1 MTVLIEKQCVSLWYD
16 STINNSKMLNNQL
29 NISESNLLSD
39 FIIMDLNDINTKAK
53 YLQLKGKWNSFI
65 YITGGNSVLQI
76 DFDEYIALENKVFFI
91 EKYKV
96 WNWIRIN
103 KLRGILVQFTD
114 SFYNHI
120 YTGNPKLKSDQTLVG
135 EIPPFIKIRLG
146 DKTEWKNIFDILSKE
161 YTSAKNSSKEII
173 CLALKVL
180 ILMYR
185 RNSQYMG
192 RVFES
197 SQKKHLLNE
206 FRNLVNRRF
215 FSLRTTKD
223 YAHELNITP
232 NYLNALCQ
240 EYFLKTVSE
249 VIQERVILEAKRML
263 MHTSLSISEIAY
275 NLGFNDNSYFGRYF
289 KKVVGMTP
297 ESFRRSCFYS
307 PKV

>member
-1 MTVLIEKQCVSLWYD
+1 
-16 STINNSKMLNNQL
+16 MLNNQS
-29 NISESNLLSD
+29 NISENTLLSD
-39 FIIMDLNDINTKAK
+39 FIILDLNELNTKAQ
-53 YLQLKGKWNSFI
+53 YRQLQGKWNTLI

-76 DFDEYIALENKVFFI
+76 DFDEYIALENKIFFI

-103 KLRGILVQFTD
+103 KLKGILVQFTD

-120 YTGNPKLKSDQTLVG
+120 YTGNPKIKSDQTLIG
-135 EIPPFIKIRLG
+135 EIPSFIKIRLEE
-146 DKTEWKNIFDILSKE
+146 KAEWKNLFDILSKE
-161 YTSAKNSSKEII
+161 YTSAKNNSKEII
-173 CLALKVL
+173 CLVLKVI
-180 ILMYR
+180 ILLYR
-185 RNSQYMG
+185 RDSMTMG
-192 RVFES
+192 GVFES

-206 FRNLVNRRF
+206 FRKLVNKRF
-215 FSLRTTKD
+215 YSLRTTKD
-223 YAHELNITP
+223 YANELNITP

-249 VIQERVILEAKRML
+249 IIQERVILEAKRML

-275 NLGFNDNSYFGRYF
+275 KLGFNDNSYFGRYF

-307 PKV
+307 PNV

>member
-1 MTVLIEKQCVSLWYD
+1 
-16 STINNSKMLNNQL
+16 MLNNQS
-29 NISESNLLSD
+29 NISEPNLLSD
-39 FIIMDLNDINTKAK
+39 FIILDLNDIDKKAK
-53 YLQLKGKWNSFI
+53 YRQLKGKWNSFI
-65 YITGGNSVLQI
+65 YITGGTGVLQI
-76 DFDEYIALENKVFFI
+76 DFDEYIALENRVFFI
-91 EKYKV
+91 EKYSM

-120 YTGNPKLKSDQTLVG
+120 YTGNPKLKSDQTLIG

-146 DKTEWKNIFDILSKE
+146 DKTEWKHLFDILSKE
-161 YTSAKNSSKEII
+161 YTSAKNNSKEII

-185 RNSQYMG
+185 RNSQLG
-192 RVFES
+192 VRIFES
-197 SQKKHLLNE
+197 SQKKQLLNE
-206 FRNLVNRRF
+206 FRKIVNNRF
-215 FSLRTTKD
+215 NSLRTTKD

-240 EYFLKTVSE
+240 EFFLKTVSE
-249 VIQERVILEAKRML
+249 IIQERVILEAKRML

-275 NLGFNDNSYFGRYF
+275 KLGFKDSSYFGRYF

-297 ESFRRSCFYS
+297 KSFRDSCFYL
-307 PKV
+307 PDV

>member
-1 MTVLIEKQCVSLWYD
+1 
-16 STINNSKMLNNQL
+16 MLNNQS
-29 NISESNLLSD
+29 NISETNLLSD
-39 FIIMDLNDINTKAK
+39 FIILDLNELNTKAQDGQ
-53 YLQLKGKWNSFI
+53 LQRKWNTLI

-76 DFDEYIALENKVFFI
+76 DFDEYIALEDKIFFI

-114 SFYNHI
+114 SFYNRI
-120 YTGNPKLKSDQTLVG
+120 YTGNPKIKSDQTLIG
-135 EIPPFIKIRLG
+135 EIQPFIKIRLG
-146 DKTEWKNIFDILSKE
+146 DKSEWKNLFDILSKE
-161 YTSAKNSSKEII
+161 FASAKNNSKEII
-173 CLALKVL
+173 CLVLKVM

-185 RNSQYMG
+185 RDSLQMG
-192 RVFES
+192 RIFES

-206 FRNLVNRRF
+206 FRKLVNKRF

-223 YAHELNITP
+223 YAQELNITP

-249 VIQERVILEAKRML
+249 IIQERVILEAKRML
-263 MHTSLSISEIAY
+263 MHSSLSISEIAY
-275 NLGFNDNSYFGRYF
+275 KLGFNDNSYFGRYF